1 MWKTLCIQEVFHGHF
16 VTGSTVTLSPKATVT
31 LSHKPIDKEITYS
44 FPIVLP
50 AVLWKSPCWR
60 RKRRKRRIP
69 LYARLQLALCQN
81 PSF

>member
-44 FPIVLP
+44 SPIVLP
-50 AVLWKSPCWR
+50 RRPVEIPLCWR
-60 RKRRKRRIP
+60 SKRRKP
-69 LYARLQLALCQN
+69 
-81 PSF
+81 